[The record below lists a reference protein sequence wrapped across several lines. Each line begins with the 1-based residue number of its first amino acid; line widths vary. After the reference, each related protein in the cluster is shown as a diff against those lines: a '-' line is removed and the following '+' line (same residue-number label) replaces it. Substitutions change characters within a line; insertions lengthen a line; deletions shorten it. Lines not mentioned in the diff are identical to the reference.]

1 MLQVVTHRNYMQLVR
16 TEVVSEDEIVSAQT
30 TEVTTLLTPTL
41 VNMSG
46 IFLVSLKEQT
56 STILYSM
63 IPNLW
68 VH

>member
-1 MLQVVTHRNYMQLVR
+1 MQLAR
-16 TEVVSEDEIVSAQT
+16 TEVVPEDEIVSAQT
-30 TEVTTLLTPTL
+30 TEVTALLTPIL

-46 IFLVSLKEQT
+46 ILLVSLKEQT

>member
-1 MLQVVTHRNYMQLVR
+1 MQLAR
-16 TEVVSEDEIVSAQT
+16 TEVLPEDEIVSAQT

>member
-1 MLQVVTHRNYMQLVR
+1 MQLAR
-16 TEVVSEDEIVSAQT
+16 TEILPEDEIVSAQT
-30 TEVTTLLTPTL
+30 MEVTTLLTPTL

>member
-1 MLQVVTHRNYMQLVR
+1 MQLTR
-16 TEVVSEDEIVSAQT
+16 TEVVPEDEIVSAQT
-30 TEVTTLLTPTL
+30 MEVITLLTPTL

-46 IFLVSLKEQT
+46 VFLVSLKEQT

>member
-1 MLQVVTHRNYMQLVR
+1 MQLAR
-16 TEVVSEDEIVSAQT
+16 TEVIPEDEIVSAQT

-56 STILYSM
+56 STSLYSM

>member
-1 MLQVVTHRNYMQLVR
+1 MQLAR
-16 TEVVSEDEIVSAQT
+16 TEVVPEDEIVSAQT
-30 TEVTTLLTPTL
+30 TEVITLLTPTL

-46 IFLVSLKEQT
+46 IFLVSLKEQI

>member
-1 MLQVVTHRNYMQLVR
+1 MQLAR
-16 TEVVSEDEIVSAQT
+16 TEILPEDEIVSAQT

-46 IFLVSLKEQT
+46 IFLVSPKEQT

>member
-1 MLQVVTHRNYMQLVR
+1 MQLVR